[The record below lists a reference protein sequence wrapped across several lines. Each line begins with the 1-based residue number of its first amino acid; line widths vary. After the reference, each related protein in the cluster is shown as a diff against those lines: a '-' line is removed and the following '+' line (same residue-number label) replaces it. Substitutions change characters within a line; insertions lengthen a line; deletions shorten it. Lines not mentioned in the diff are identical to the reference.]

1 MHDNWQFPKFPPIP
15 IEIFSV
21 PDVENSSSRPVS
33 LYISYEKN
41 YILDWKITC
50 KSTFL
55 KSNFPRNYLGK
66 SQYRSVISLYR
77 NLICEIKLIV
87 FKICHILC
95 VEKPWQK
102 TWSCFF
108 HFLRNEKWL
117 KQLWIIVFLVDLV
130 NFEAKF
136 SRQLVWQQI

>member
-21 PDVENSSSRPVS
+21 PDVENSSSRPIS

-50 KSTFL
+50 KSTFQVKFSAQLPRHKSISFCHLTLQKFDVWDQIKCVQNLPHFMLRKALAENL
-55 KSNFPRNYLGK
+55 KLLFP
-66 SQYRSVISLYR
+66 
-77 NLICEIKLIV
+77 
-87 FKICHILC
+87 
-95 VEKPWQK
+95 
-102 TWSCFF
+102 
-108 HFLRNEKWL
+108 FLWNEKWL
-117 KQLWIIVFLVDLV
+117 KQLWLIVFLVDLV